1 MPLNGAAGNTE
12 GGRLSRLMRTT
23 RMCYSGSLVSSGEA
37 PCYVKES
44 IQTPITQTENSRMTL
59 LTATMNGTLLNGGG
73 VTQARAK
80 QILAAAAASAVY
92 DSQSAYTNAL
102 QQKTI
107 ACSDDS
113 PTLKPI
119 IIPACPPLPPPPG
132 PPAPK
137 CILAKNQK
145 Y

>member
-23 RMCYSGSLVSSGEA
+23 RMCYSGSLVSSGGA

-44 IQTPITQTENSRMTL
+44 IQTPITPTENSRITL
-59 LTATMNGTLLNGGG
+59 LNATMNGTLLNGGG
-73 VTQARAK
+73 VTQARAR
-80 QILAAAAASAVY
+80 QILAAAAGPSYESPSV
-92 DSQSAYTNAL
+92 YTNAL